1 MRARSSPHL
10 KNSHLSGELR
20 VPLLLGALPLLL
32 SSTPLHMDPQIYY
45 YPTQQQLV
53 GARSSS
59 KRETAQHAVS
69 KGIGEFRGIVRPVV
83 GLLQYWSNIS
93 FYVIGGTFHR
103 YSLLAG
109 LRFGCNAITFILQ
122 NSQ

>member
-1 MRARSSPHL
+1 MNFDACPLITFNVPPRGKMRARSSPHL

-20 VPLLLGALPLLL
+20 VPLLLGALPLASQL

-69 KGIGEFRGIVRPVV
+69 KGIGELSGTV
-83 GLLQYWSNIS
+83 GLFFIS
-93 FYVIGGTFHR
+93 VYSKVVFYSF
-103 YSLLAG
+103 
-109 LRFGCNAITFILQ
+109 F
-122 NSQ
+122 NS

>member
-20 VPLLLGALPLLL
+20 VPLLLGALPLASQL

-69 KGIGEFRGIVRPVV
+69 KGIGELRGTV
-83 GLLQYWSNIS
+83 GPSQTYKYLLQTLFCPQLTLSPL
-93 FYVIGGTFHR
+93 F
-103 YSLLAG
+103 
-109 LRFGCNAITFILQ
+109 C
-122 NSQ
+122 